1 MFYRIVERGDGLV
14 DVWLTPGQAYP
25 DTENTAG
32 RMEYKIQA
40 LAVQGINPADPV
52 WRGDLGALQL
62 VDCQRGRGGDSV
74 TVVAIVG
81 IILII
86 GMVVLVYAVV
96 ASTPPM
102 SLDEQEECI
111 RANLEERE
119 AKKRMRQE
127 KRRRKKT

>member
-1 MFYRIVERGDGLV
+1 M
-14 DVWLTPGQAYP
+14 
-25 DTENTAG
+25 
-32 RMEYKIQA
+32 
-40 LAVQGINPADPV
+40 
-52 WRGDLGALQL
+52 
-62 VDCQRGRGGDSV
+62 

-111 RANLEERE
+111 RANLKERE

>member
-1 MFYRIVERGDGLV
+1 M
-14 DVWLTPGQAYP
+14 
-25 DTENTAG
+25 
-32 RMEYKIQA
+32 
-40 LAVQGINPADPV
+40 
-52 WRGDLGALQL
+52 
-62 VDCQRGRGGDSV
+62 

-86 GMVVLVYAVV
+86 GMVMLVYAVV

-111 RANLEERE
+111 RANLKERE